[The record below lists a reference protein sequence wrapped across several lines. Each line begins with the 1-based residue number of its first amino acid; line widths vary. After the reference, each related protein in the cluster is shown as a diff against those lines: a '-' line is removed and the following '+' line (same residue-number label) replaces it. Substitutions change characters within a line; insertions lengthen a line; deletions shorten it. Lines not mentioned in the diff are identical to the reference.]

1 MTTHVPDKADPS
13 MEDILASIRD
23 ILQEDEAGTSPLEL
37 TEAMLVTPP
46 PRPAAPMAEPERP
59 SVVVEPPVTVDMPTP
74 PAPEAAAPPQATS
87 LLAPAVAAAAAAAL
101 GELARAVAADRTAPI
116 SRGNASIE
124 DVVREEIRPLLK
136 AWLDEHLPGMVEH
149 IVKAEIA
156 RLMGRN
162 AG

>member
-1 MTTHVPDKADPS
+1 MTPHDPKADPS

-37 TEAMLVTPP
+37 TEAMLVSSAPAS
-46 PRPAAPMAEPERP
+46 AAPAKPEPP
-59 SVVVEPPVTVDMPTP
+59 TIMVEPPVAVDMPP
-74 PAPEAAAPPQATS
+74 PPQAEPQAPQQSTS

-101 GELARAVAADRTAPI
+101 GELAKAVAGDRAAPV
-116 SRGNASIE
+116 SRGSVSIE
-124 DVVREEIRPLLK
+124 DVVREEMRPLLK
-136 AWLDEHLPGMVEH
+136 AWLDQHLPGMVEH

-162 AG
+162 TG

>member
-46 PRPAAPMAEPERP
+46 PRPAPLAEPERP
-59 SVVVEPPVTVDMPTP
+59 SVVVEPPVTVDMPAP

-101 GELARAVAADRTAPI
+101 GELARAVAADRTAPV
-116 SRGNASIE
+116 SRGNVSIE

>member
-1 MTTHVPDKADPS
+1 
-13 MEDILASIRD
+13 
-23 ILQEDEAGTSPLEL
+23 
-37 TEAMLVTPP
+37 
-46 PRPAAPMAEPERP
+46 
-59 SVVVEPPVTVDMPTP
+59 
-74 PAPEAAAPPQATS
+74 
-87 LLAPAVAAAAAAAL
+87 VAAAAAAAL
-101 GELARAVAADRTAPI
+101 GELARAVAADRTAPV
-116 SRGNASIE
+116 SRGNVSIE

>member
-1 MTTHVPDKADPS
+1 MTPHDPKADPS

-37 TEAMLVTPP
+37 TEAMLVASS
-46 PRPAAPMAEPERP
+46 PAPAVPAKPEPP
-59 SVVVEPPVTVDMPTP
+59 SVVAEPPVAVDMPQSP
-74 PAPEAAAPPQATS
+74 PPEPQPAPQATS

-101 GELARAVAADRTAPI
+101 GELAKAVAGDRAAPV
-116 SRGNASIE
+116 SRGGASIE
-124 DVVREEIRPLLK
+124 DVVREEMRPLLK
-136 AWLDEHLPGMVEH
+136 AWLDQHLPGMVEH

-162 AG
+162 PG